1 MNATGVMTRRE
12 LLGAG
17 LRMGGA
23 LVVGFSLTG
32 AAASACA
39 AGAPSSGKAKDFG
52 RVEAWLAVDRA
63 GRVTLYSGHVELGTG
78 VETAFT
84 QMVAEEL
91 DVPVSAITV
100 VQGDTLL
107 TPDQGPT
114 WGSLS
119 VQVAGQQLRKAAACA
134 RRALLQ
140 RAARQLGV
148 EASGLVVKDG
158 MVTGGKGVVAYGT
171 LAASGALAVPFDD
184 TVSLKMP
191 ESFAVVGKPVAR
203 VDIPAKVTGEFTYM
217 QDFRLPGML
226 HGRVIRPAG
235 MQAHLESVDDSAARR
250 LPGFVKTV
258 VKGDFVGVVAQTEWS
273 AIKAMRAVKCTWSD
287 WQGLPS
293 MDAIYDHTKHAP
305 QVKTEVVKADGD
317 LSVALADAAHV
328 LKATYEF
335 PVQTHGSIGPSC
347 AVADVK
353 PGAVQIWSASQSTH
367 WMRRQIAAL
376 LGVGAGTV
384 RVHYLEGAGCYGRNG
399 HEDAAADAVVLSQ
412 AVGAPVRVQ
421 WMRADEHGW
430 DPKSPPYVTDIQ
442 GAVDAHGRIVA
453 WDFETWFPYF
463 VPGGWKHGAPVNG
476 VPLLAGSLMHDT
488 AGVQMATGQI
498 SGYGEGNTWP
508 EYAIPNLHA
517 TIHWLKSTPFR
528 PAWLRGPG
536 WTQNTYTNES
546 FMDELAAAAGAD
558 PVAFRLA
565 HLKDERGAAVIRV
578 CAARATWQARPAPA
592 PRQDGRMA
600 KGRGFAYVFYDNKR
614 TYVAAACE
622 VEVDRATGKVRA
634 TRFTIAHD
642 CGLTINPDGAKAQI
656 EGSVVQTLSRTLLE
670 EVTWDAAH
678 VTSLDWASYPIVT
691 FPDVPAI
698 DIVLLDRPQ
707 EPAWGV
713 GEPTC
718 SVVPPALSNAIFDAV
733 GVRMRRAPFTPQR
746 VKQALA
752 AL

>member
-1 MNATGVMTRRE
+1 MNTTLAMTRRD
-12 LLGAG
+12 LLLAG
-17 LRMGGA
+17 LKAGGA
-23 LVVGFSLTG
+23 LVVGFPLSG
-32 AAASACA
+32 MAANAAAQ
-39 AGAPSSGKAKDFG
+39 GVGKPKDFG
-52 RVEAWLAVDRA
+52 QVDAWLAIDHG

-78 VETAFT
+78 VETAFM

-91 DVPVSAITV
+91 DVPFQAITV

-134 RRALLQ
+134 RRALLR
-140 RAARQLGV
+140 RAARKLGA
-148 EASGLVVKDG
+148 EASALVVKDG
-158 MVTGGKGVVAYGT
+158 VVSGGTGTVTYGA
-171 LAASGALAVPFDD
+171 LAASGALAVAFDD
-184 TVSLKMP
+184 AVPLKAP
-191 ESFAVVGKPVAR
+191 KGFRIVGKPVAR
-203 VDIPAKVTGEFTYM
+203 VDIPAKMTGEFTYM
-217 QDFRLPGML
+217 QDFTLPGML
-226 HGRVIRPAG
+226 HGRVIRPTG
-235 MQAHLESVDDSAARR
+235 MQAHLQSVDDGAARR

-258 VKGDFVGVVAQTEWS
+258 VKGDFVGVVARTEWG
-273 AIKAMRAVKCTWSD
+273 AIKAMRAVKCVWSD
-287 WQGLPS
+287 WRGLPP
-293 MDAIYDHTKHAP
+293 MDTIYDHTRHAP
-305 QVKTEVVKADGD
+305 QVKTEVVKTEGD
-317 LSVALADAAHV
+317 VSISLADAAKV

-347 AVADVK
+347 AVADVR

-367 WMRRQIAAL
+367 WMRRQIAVL
-376 LGVGAGTV
+376 LGVDAGTV
-384 RVHYLEGAGCYGRNG
+384 RVRYLEGAGCYGRNG
-399 HEDAAADAVVLSQ
+399 HEDAAADAVLLSR

-430 DPKSPPYVTDIQ
+430 DPKSPPYVTDMQ
-442 GAVDAHGRIVA
+442 GAVDANGNLVA

-488 AGVQMATGQI
+488 AGVQVPARQM

-517 TIHWLKSTPFR
+517 TIHWLRTTPFR
-528 PAWLRGPG
+528 PSWLRGPG
-536 WTQNTYTNES
+536 WAQNTFTNES
-546 FMDELAAAAGAD
+546 FMDEFAAAAGVD
-558 PVAFRLA
+558 PVAFRLK
-565 HLKDERGAAVIRV
+565 HLKDERGTAVIRA
-578 CAARATWQARPAPA
+578 CAQRAGWQARPSPA
-592 PRQDGRMA
+592 PHTDGRVA
-600 KGRGFAYVFYDNKR
+600 RGRGFAYVFYDNKR

-622 VEVDRATGKVRA
+622 VEVDRKTGKVRA

-642 CGLTINPDGAKAQI
+642 CGLTVNPDGAKAQI
-656 EGSVVQTLSRTLLE
+656 EGSVVQTLSRTLIE
-670 EVTWDAAH
+670 EVKWDAAH

-698 DIVLLDRPQ
+698 DIVLLDRP
-707 EPAWGV
+707 EAPAWGV

-733 GVRMRRAPFTPQR
+733 GVRMRRAPFTPER
-746 VKQALA
+746 VRQALSA
-752 AL
+752 AQA